1 MMQERVEMGKRGV
14 LSLDLANSDIHKR
27 LRGVA

>member
-1 MMQERVEMGKRGV
+1 MMRERVEMGEQGV
-14 LSLDLANSDIHKR
+14 LSLDVANSDIHKR